1 MITNN
6 ERSENPMKRNWIFL
20 GHEELASIR
29 KLRRQ
34 GKLDEAEKVLL
45 KGEPSPAVLDEL
57 RKIASAKARLA
68 KKEGDWG
75 AVVRHLERYTS
86 YAQKWRQYCVK
97 MANQEPPTHTTQDQK
112 LLHEAKSKLR

>member
-1 MITNN
+1 
-6 ERSENPMKRNWIFL
+6 MKRDWIFL

-34 GKLDEAEKVLL
+34 GKLDEAEKILL

-57 RKIASAKARLA
+57 RKIASARARLA
-68 KKEGDWG
+68 KKEGDWE

-86 YAQKWRQYCVK
+86 YAQKWRWYCVK
-97 MANQEPPTHTTQDQK
+97 MTNQEPPIHTAQDRK
-112 LLHEAKSKLR
+112 LLHEAKSKLRQ